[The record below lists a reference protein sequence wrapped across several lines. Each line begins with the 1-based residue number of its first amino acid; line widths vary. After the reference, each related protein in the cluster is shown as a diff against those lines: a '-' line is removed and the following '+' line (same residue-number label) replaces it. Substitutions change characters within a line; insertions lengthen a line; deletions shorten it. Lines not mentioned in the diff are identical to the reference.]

1 MLAALMS
8 SLASAFQLLLDAAHV
23 GTCTASSGPTR
34 ASSGWWR
41 WDGSTTVLLVGL
53 GSLVDSVHEVHLA
66 ADLHLSAEW
75 CRRTSHRPIAACFLL
90 GVLFPRLNGT
100 GALAAL
106 WTGLVLGTARLVLEL
121 ARASLASGSMWYWF
135 ATINFLHF
143 AALLFVLCSG
153 ILIAVSLATAPP
165 GAARTAGLT
174 VGHRRSRRSRSRRP
188 AELEHRPLDCLA
200 ATIGVLWI
208 VFR

>member
-1 MLAALMS
+1 MKYISPQIYIYL
-8 SLASAFQLLLDAAHV
+8 Q
-23 GTCTASSGPTR
+23 
-34 ASSGWWR
+34 
-41 WDGSTTVLLVGL
+41 
-53 GSLVDSVHEVHLA
+53 SVQA
-66 ADLHLSAEW
+66 YIAP
-75 CRRTSHRPIAACFLL
+75 PIAACFLL

-121 ARASLASGSMWYWF
+121 ARASLASGSVWYWF

-153 ILIAVSLATAPP
+153 S
-165 GAARTAGLT
+165 
-174 VGHRRSRRSRSRRP
+174 SSRSASRPRRP
-188 AELEHRPLDCLA
+188 GLPGPPADGRGTGDHGGPGRIGSADSQRGSLDCP
-200 ATIGVLWI
+200 GGDDRVLWI